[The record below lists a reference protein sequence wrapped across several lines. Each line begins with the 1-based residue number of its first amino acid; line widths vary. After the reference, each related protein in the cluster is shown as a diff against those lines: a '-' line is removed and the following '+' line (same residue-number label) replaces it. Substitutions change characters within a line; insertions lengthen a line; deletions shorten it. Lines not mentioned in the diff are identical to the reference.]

1 MRVCPCEFVCMSVL
15 TRINIQIHKDK
26 LSIYTLVQDNK
37 RNFVKFLSQCIGY
50 QAVCLCIVYNKIDSM
65 YFNKYIFF
73 IQLQVRAL
81 YKGMFSPMI
90 GMAFINAIVFGVQHN
105 LMKGMERT
113 YLNSFIAGGTAG
125 ALQSFICCPME
136 LIKLRIQAQTS
147 PIKFFEF
154 HHVDS
159 QMVYKD
165 PWDAIVQV
173 YKKGGIRGLYK
184 GTFITMAREV
194 PGFGAY
200 FASYDY
206 LCNMSMKIFKNE
218 HRDTIHP
225 LTLCTCGGISG
236 IAAWIV
242 SYPVDVVKS
251 RLQVDGMFDKEIYLN
266 SRDCFRKTF
275 NEGNETGL
283 KRYYIFV
290 RGLNSTMARGFIVNA
305 VTFPTVVLILRYW
318 RKDST

>member
-1 MRVCPCEFVCMSVL
+1 MLVLKNVYVYVIETHSVCYAIC
-15 TRINIQIHKDK
+15 
-26 LSIYTLVQDNK
+26 Y
-37 RNFVKFLSQCIGY
+37 Y
-50 QAVCLCIVYNKIDSM
+50 LCV
-65 YFNKYIFF
+65 
-73 IQLQVRAL
+73 QVRAL

-105 LMKGMERT
+105 LMKSMDRT

-125 ALQSFICCPME
+125 GLQSFICCPIE
-136 LIKLRIQAQTS
+136 LIKLRMQAQTN
-147 PIKFFEF
+147 PIELFEI

-165 PWDAIVQV
+165 PWDATVQV
-173 YKKGGIRGLYK
+173 YKKYGIRGLYK
-184 GTFITMAREV
+184 GFLITIAREI

-200 FASYDY
+200 FACYDY
-206 LCNMSMKIFKNE
+206 LCNKSMVIFKNE

-225 LTLCTCGGISG
+225 VTLCTCGGISG

-251 RLQVDGMFDKEIYLN
+251 RLQVDGMFGKEAYAN
-266 SRDCFRKTF
+266 SIDCFRKTF
-275 NEGNETGL
+275 HETGETGF

-290 RGLNSTMARGFIVNA
+290 RGLNTTMARGFIVNA